1 MQSRGQGAAFRRRA
15 VLVRGGLRA
24 CTPSDGPFSEAQ
36 QQPTGAIRG
45 GLAPMVFFS
54 PLVRDRQRF
63 PKYEK
68 RRRPPARFD
77 GGAALPSQKQ
87 ARPAPSRPATR
98 KTKQVGSTSGQ
109 EKGRRERAQSRGPR
123 ISYLL
128 RAHRRLGDTRRLKM
142 YPRRVNRAPRTARA
156 PAWPRAGMRRDIYAV
171 GSDPLTAGPL
181 PCDPSAPG

>member
-1 MQSRGQGAAFRRRA
+1 
-15 VLVRGGLRA
+15 
-24 CTPSDGPFSEAQ
+24 
-36 QQPTGAIRG
+36 
-45 GLAPMVFFS
+45 MVFFS

-181 PCDPSAPG
+181 P